1 MVPASNVGVMI
12 CQVLPLFVLLSH
24 WISVAELPTT
34 VEVIVVEEGE
44 AHNTLLASV

>member
-1 MVPASNVGVMI
+1 MPGSKDGVII

-34 VEVIVVEEGE
+34 DEVIVVEEGE
-44 AHNTLLASV
+44 AHNTLLARV